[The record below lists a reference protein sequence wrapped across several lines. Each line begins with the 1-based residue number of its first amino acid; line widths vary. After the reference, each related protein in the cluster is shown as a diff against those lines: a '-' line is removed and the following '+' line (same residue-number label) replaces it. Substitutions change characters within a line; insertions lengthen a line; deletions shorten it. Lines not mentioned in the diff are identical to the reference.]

1 MENTTPPGVPPQ
13 EFVMAKETPV
23 QPRSAMP
30 ADPIARVARSR
41 HEFGEHG
48 GVNLSIET
56 SSTFTVLE
64 AGKMPEMFGGRA
76 GPKGGC
82 FLYGRHFN
90 PTVMV
95 LSRHLA
101 ALEATPSAYCTA
113 SGMAAISGSLLQACD
128 TGDHIV
134 AGQALYGGT
143 WALLHDYLP
152 RKAAI
157 TTAFVDLSD
166 LAAVARAFTPRT
178 RVLYCETVSNPTLRV
193 ADLPALA
200 KIAHERGAQLIVDN
214 TFAPVAI
221 TPALHGADVVIHSLT
236 KFINGASD
244 IVAGCVCA
252 DGAFIDQLYD
262 LHVGSLMLLGPAMDP
277 RAAYEVATRMPNLGL
292 RIREHAQ
299 RALACAERLEAL
311 GAQVIY
317 PGLAAHPDHALY
329 ARLANP
335 GYGAGGLLSVD
346 LGTPERAYR
355 FMEHL
360 QNVEDFGYMAVSLGF
375 SDTLMS
381 ASASSTSSEL
391 DEASLRA
398 AGISPGLVRLSVG
411 YTGTLEDRLAQLER
425 GYRAAGG

>member
-1 MENTTPPGVPPQ
+1 MIDIKDP
-13 EFVMAKETPV
+13 MA
-23 QPRSAMP
+23 RL
-30 ADPIARVARSR
+30 ARSR

-56 SSTFTVLE
+56 SATFTVLE
-64 AGKMPEMFGGRA
+64 AGKMPKIFEGRE
-76 GPKGGC
+76 GPSGGC

-95 LSRHLA
+95 LARHLA

-113 SGMAAISGSLLQACD
+113 SGMAAISGSLLDACNN
-128 TGDHIV
+128 GDHIV

-143 WALLHDYLP
+143 WALLHDFLP

-157 TTAFVDLSD
+157 ETSFVDLDD
-166 LAAVARAFTPRT
+166 LNAVRQAFRKNTK
-178 RVLYCETVSNPTLRV
+178 VLYCETVANPTLRV
-193 ADLPALA
+193 ANLPALA
-200 KIAHERGAQLIVDN
+200 AIAHEHGAKLIVDN
-214 TFAPVAI
+214 TFAPVI
-221 TPALHGADVVIHSLT
+221 VTPAMHGADIVVHSLT

-252 DGAFIDQLYD
+252 DGSVIDSLYD
-262 LHVGSLMLLGPAMDP
+262 LHYGSLMLLGPAMDP
-277 RAAYEVATRMPNLGL
+277 RAAYEVATRLPNLGL
-292 RIREHAQ
+292 RMKEHSA
-299 RALACAERLEAL
+299 RALAYAKCLEAL
-311 GAQVIY
+311 GAKVRY
-317 PGLAAHPDHALY
+317 PGLRSHPDHELFESLRNA
-329 ARLANP
+329 
-335 GYGAGGLLSVD
+335 GYGAGGLLAVD
-346 LGTPERAYR
+346 LGTAVRASA

-391 DEASLRA
+391 DAVSLAA

-411 YTGTLEDRLAQLER
+411 YTGQLEDRIAQLER
-425 GYRAAGG
+425 GYRAALATD

>member
-1 MENTTPPGVPPQ
+1 MNDFSKPTAVT
-13 EFVMAKETPV
+13 
-23 QPRSAMP
+23 
-30 ADPIARVARSR
+30 DPMARVARSR

-56 SSTFTVLE
+56 SATFTVME
-64 AGKMPEMFGGRA
+64 AGKMPALFEGRE

-95 LSRHLA
+95 LARHLA
-101 ALEATPSAYCTA
+101 ALERTPHAYCTA
-113 SGMAAISGSLLQACD
+113 SGMAAISGALLHACN
-128 TGDHIV
+128 TGDHVV

-143 WALLHDYLP
+143 WALLHDFLP
-152 RKAAI
+152 RKANIDA
-157 TTAFVDLSD
+157 TFVDLSD
-166 LAAVARAFTPRT
+166 LDAVRAAFKKNT

-200 KIAHERGAQLIVDN
+200 AIAHEHGAKLIVDN
-214 TFAPVAI
+214 TFSPVTI

-252 DGAFIDQLYD
+252 DGDFIDGMYD
-262 LHVGSLMLLGPAMDP
+262 LHTGSLMLLGPAMDP
-277 RAAYEVATRMPNLGL
+277 RAAYEVATRLPNLGL
-292 RIREHAQ
+292 RMAAHAE
-299 RALACAERLEAL
+299 RALAYAQRLEAQ
-311 GAQVIY
+311 GAKVVY
-317 PGLAAHPDHALY
+317 PGLASHPDHALFR
-329 ARLANP
+329 RLANP
-335 GYGAGGLLSVD
+335 GYGSGGLLSVD
-346 LGTPERAYR
+346 FGSAARANR

-360 QNVEDFGYMAVSLGF
+360 QNTEDFGYMAVSLGF

-391 DEASLRA
+391 DEGALRA
-398 AGISPGLVRLSVG
+398 AGISPGWVRLSAG
-411 YTGTLEDRLAQLER
+411 YTGRLEDRLVQLER
-425 GYRAAGG
+425 GYRAALEVSSGP

>member
-1 MENTTPPGVPPQ
+1 MSDLSGRAV
-13 EFVMAKETPV
+13 V
-23 QPRSAMP
+23 
-30 ADPIARVARSR
+30 ADPMARVARSR

-56 SSTFTVLE
+56 SATFTVME
-64 AGKMPEMFGGRA
+64 AGKMPALFEGRE

-95 LSRHLA
+95 LARHLA
-101 ALEATPSAYCTA
+101 ALEATPHAYCTA
-113 SGMAAISGSLLQACD
+113 SGMAAISGALLHACD
-128 TGDHIV
+128 SGDHVV

-143 WALLHDYLP
+143 WALLHDFLP
-152 RKAAI
+152 RKANVH
-157 TTAFVDLSD
+157 TTFVDLSD
-166 LAAVARAFTPRT
+166 LKAVRAAFKKET

-200 KIAHERGAQLIVDN
+200 AIAHEHGARLIVDN
-214 TFAPVAI
+214 TFSPVTV

-252 DGAFIDQLYD
+252 DGEFIDGMYD
-262 LHVGSLMLLGPAMDP
+262 LHTGSLMLLGPAMDP
-277 RAAYEVATRMPNLGL
+277 RAAYEVATRLPNLGL
-292 RIREHAQ
+292 RMTAHAE
-299 RALACAERLEAL
+299 RALAYAHRLEAL
-311 GAQVIY
+311 GAKVVY
-317 PGLAAHPDHALY
+317 PGLPSHPDHALFH
-329 ARLANP
+329 RLANP

-346 LGTPERAYR
+346 FGSAARASR

-360 QNVEDFGYMAVSLGF
+360 QNTEDFGYMAVSLGF

-391 DEASLRA
+391 DEGALRA
-398 AGISPGLVRLSVG
+398 AGISPGWVRLSAG
-411 YTGTLEDRLAQLER
+411 YTGRLEDRLAQLER
-425 GYRAAGG
+425 GYRKALEVS

>member
-1 MENTTPPGVPPQ
+1 MSELTGQT
-13 EFVMAKETPV
+13 AL
-23 QPRSAMP
+23 
-30 ADPIARVARSR
+30 ADPMARVARSR

-56 SSTFTVLE
+56 SATFTVME
-64 AGKMPEMFGGRA
+64 AGKMPALFEGRE

-95 LSRHLA
+95 LARHLA
-101 ALEATPSAYCTA
+101 ALEATPHAYCTA
-113 SGMAAISGSLLQACD
+113 SGMAAISGALLHACNA
-128 TGDHIV
+128 GDHVV

-143 WALLHDYLP
+143 WALLHDFLP
-152 RKAAI
+152 RKANVH
-157 TTAFVDLSD
+157 TSFVDLSD
-166 LAAVARAFTPRT
+166 LEAVEAAFKKET

-200 KIAHERGAQLIVDN
+200 AIAHKHGARLIVDN
-214 TFAPVAI
+214 TFSPLTVS
-221 TPALHGADVVIHSLT
+221 PALHGADVVIHSLT

-252 DGAFIDQLYD
+252 DGDFIDGMYD
-262 LHVGSLMLLGPAMDP
+262 LHTGSLMLLGPAMDP
-277 RAAYEVATRMPNLGL
+277 RAAYEVATRLPNLGL
-292 RIREHAQ
+292 RMAAHAE
-299 RALACAERLEAL
+299 RALAYAQRLEAL
-311 GAQVIY
+311 GAKVVY
-317 PGLAAHPDHALY
+317 PGLVSHPDHALFR
-329 ARLANP
+329 RLANP

-346 LGTPERAYR
+346 FGSAVRANR

-360 QNVEDFGYMAVSLGF
+360 QNTEDFGYMAVSLGF

-391 DEASLRA
+391 DEGALRA
-398 AGISPGLVRLSVG
+398 AGISPGWVRLSAG
-411 YTGTLEDRLAQLER
+411 YTGRLEDRLAQLER
-425 GYRAAGG
+425 GYRAALEV

>member
-1 MENTTPPGVPPQ
+1 MTRMESAAALPRDP
-13 EFVMAKETPV
+13 MA
-23 QPRSAMP
+23 R
-30 ADPIARVARSR
+30 IARSR

-56 SSTFTVLE
+56 SATFTVLE
-64 AGKMPEMFGGRA
+64 AGKMPEMFEGRD
-76 GPKGGC
+76 GPRGGC

-95 LSRHLA
+95 LARHLA
-101 ALEATPSAYCTA
+101 ALEAMPSAYCTA
-113 SGMAAISGSLLQACD
+113 SGMAAISGVLLNACNS
-128 TGDHIV
+128 GEHIV

-143 WALLHDYLP
+143 WALLHDFLP

-157 TTAFVDLSD
+157 ETSFVDLAD
-166 LAAVARAFTPRT
+166 LDAVRRAFRAKT
-178 RVLYCETVSNPTLRV
+178 RVLYCETMSNPTLQV

-200 KIAHERGAQLIVDN
+200 AIAHEHDAQLIVDN
-214 TFAPVAI
+214 TFAPVI
-221 TPALHGADVVIHSLT
+221 VTPALHGADVVVHSLT

-252 DGAFIDQLYD
+252 QGSTIDGLYD
-262 LHVGSLMLLGPAMDP
+262 LHLGSLMLLGPAMDP
-277 RAAYEVATRMPNLGL
+277 RAAYEVATRMPSLGM
-292 RIREHAQ
+292 RMREHSA
-299 RALACAERLEAL
+299 RALAYAQCLEAL
-311 GAQVIY
+311 RAKVMY
-317 PGLAAHPDHALY
+317 PGLRSHPDHARFRELC
-329 ARLANP
+329 NE
-335 GYGAGGLLSVD
+335 GYGAGGLLTLD
-346 LGTPERAYR
+346 LGTAARAFR

-391 DEASLRA
+391 DAAALEA

-411 YTGTLEDRLAQLER
+411 YTGALEDRIAQLER
-425 GYRAAGG
+425 GYHAALAA

>member
-1 MENTTPPGVPPQ
+1 MSDLSGRAV
-13 EFVMAKETPV
+13 V
-23 QPRSAMP
+23 
-30 ADPIARVARSR
+30 ADPMARVARSR

-56 SSTFTVLE
+56 SATFTVME
-64 AGKMPEMFGGRA
+64 AGKMPALFEGRE

-95 LSRHLA
+95 LARHLA
-101 ALEATPSAYCTA
+101 ALEATPHAYCTA
-113 SGMAAISGSLLQACD
+113 SGMAAISGALLHACD
-128 TGDHIV
+128 SGDHVV

-143 WALLHDYLP
+143 WALLHDFLP
-152 RKAAI
+152 RKANVH
-157 TTAFVDLSD
+157 TTFVDLSD
-166 LAAVARAFTPRT
+166 LKAVRAAFKNET

-200 KIAHERGAQLIVDN
+200 AIAHEHGARLIVDN
-214 TFAPVAI
+214 TFSPVTV

-252 DGAFIDQLYD
+252 DGEFIDGMYD
-262 LHVGSLMLLGPAMDP
+262 LHTGSLMLLGPAMDP
-277 RAAYEVATRMPNLGL
+277 RAAYEVATRLPNLGL
-292 RIREHAQ
+292 RMTAHAE
-299 RALACAERLEAL
+299 RALAYAQRLEAL
-311 GAQVIY
+311 GAKVVY
-317 PGLAAHPDHALY
+317 PGLPSHPDHALFH
-329 ARLANP
+329 RLANP

-346 LGTPERAYR
+346 FGSAARASR

-360 QNVEDFGYMAVSLGF
+360 QNTEDFGYMAVSLGF

-391 DEASLRA
+391 DEGALRA
-398 AGISPGLVRLSVG
+398 AGISPGWVRLSAG
-411 YTGTLEDRLAQLER
+411 YTGRLEDRLAQLER
-425 GYRAAGG
+425 GYRKAL

>member
-1 MENTTPPGVPPQ
+1 MSDFSGRTV
-13 EFVMAKETPV
+13 V
-23 QPRSAMP
+23 
-30 ADPIARVARSR
+30 ADPMARVARSR

-56 SSTFTVLE
+56 SATFTVME
-64 AGKMPEMFGGRA
+64 AGKMPALFEGRE

-95 LSRHLA
+95 LARHLA
-101 ALEATPSAYCTA
+101 ALEATPHAYCTA
-113 SGMAAISGSLLQACD
+113 SGMAAISGALLHACD
-128 TGDHIV
+128 SGDHVV

-143 WALLHDYLP
+143 WALLHDFLP
-152 RKAAI
+152 RKANVH
-157 TTAFVDLSD
+157 TTFVDLSD
-166 LAAVARAFTPRT
+166 LKAVRAAFKKET

-193 ADLPALA
+193 ADLPALGA
-200 KIAHERGAQLIVDN
+200 IAHEHGARLIVDN
-214 TFAPVAI
+214 TFSPVTV

-252 DGAFIDQLYD
+252 EGEFIDGMYD
-262 LHVGSLMLLGPAMDP
+262 LHTGSLMLLGPAMDP
-277 RAAYEVATRMPNLGL
+277 RAAYEVATRLPNLGL
-292 RIREHAQ
+292 RMSAHAE
-299 RALACAERLEAL
+299 RALAYAQALEAL
-311 GAQVIY
+311 GAKVVY
-317 PGLAAHPDHALY
+317 PGLPSHPDHALFR
-329 ARLANP
+329 RLANP

-346 LGTPERAYR
+346 FGSAERANR

-360 QNVEDFGYMAVSLGF
+360 QNTEDFGYMAVSLGF

-391 DEASLRA
+391 DEGALRA
-398 AGISPGLVRLSVG
+398 AGISPGWVRLSAG
-411 YTGTLEDRLAQLER
+411 YTGRLEDRLAQLER
-425 GYRAAGG
+425 GYRKALEVS

>member
-1 MENTTPPGVPPQ
+1 MKDLSGQV
-13 EFVMAKETPV
+13 FV
-23 QPRSAMP
+23 
-30 ADPIARVARSR
+30 ADPMARVARSR

-56 SSTFTVLE
+56 SATFTVLE
-64 AGKMPEMFGGRA
+64 AGKMPALFEGRE

-95 LSRHLA
+95 LARHLA
-101 ALEATPSAYCTA
+101 ALEATPHAYCTA
-113 SGMAAISGSLLQACD
+113 SGMAAISGALLHACD
-128 TGDHIV
+128 AGDHVV

-143 WALLHDYLP
+143 WALLHDFLP
-152 RKAAI
+152 RKANVQ
-157 TTAFVDLSD
+157 TSFVDLSD
-166 LAAVARAFTPRT
+166 LGAVRAAFKKET

-193 ADLPALA
+193 ADLSALA
-200 KIAHERGAQLIVDN
+200 AIAHEHGARLIVDN
-214 TFAPVAI
+214 TFSPLTV

-252 DGAFIDQLYD
+252 DGDFIDGMYD
-262 LHVGSLMLLGPAMDP
+262 LHTGSLMLLGPAMDP
-277 RAAYEVATRMPNLGL
+277 RAAYEVATRLPNLGL
-292 RIREHAQ
+292 RMTAHAE
-299 RALACAERLEAL
+299 RALAYAQRLEAL
-311 GAQVIY
+311 GAKVVY
-317 PGLAAHPDHALY
+317 PGLTSHPDHALFKK
-329 ARLANP
+329 LANP

-346 LGTPERAYR
+346 FGSAARASR

-360 QNVEDFGYMAVSLGF
+360 QNTEDFGYMAVSLGF

-391 DEASLRA
+391 DEGALKA
-398 AGISPGLVRLSVG
+398 AGISPGWVRLSAG
-411 YTGTLEDRLAQLER
+411 YTGRLEDRLAQLER
-425 GYRAAGG
+425 GYRKALEVS

>member
-1 MENTTPPGVPPQ
+1 MSDFSGRTV
-13 EFVMAKETPV
+13 V
-23 QPRSAMP
+23 
-30 ADPIARVARSR
+30 ADPMARVARSR

-56 SSTFTVLE
+56 SATFTVME
-64 AGKMPEMFGGRA
+64 AGKMPALFEGRE

-95 LSRHLA
+95 LARHLA
-101 ALEATPSAYCTA
+101 ALEATPHAYCTA
-113 SGMAAISGSLLQACD
+113 SGMAAISGALLHACD
-128 TGDHIV
+128 SGDHVV

-143 WALLHDYLP
+143 WALLHDFLP
-152 RKAAI
+152 RKANVH
-157 TTAFVDLSD
+157 TTFVDLSD
-166 LAAVARAFTPRT
+166 LKAVRAAFKKET

-200 KIAHERGAQLIVDN
+200 AIAHEHGARLIVDN
-214 TFAPVAI
+214 TFSPVTV

-252 DGAFIDQLYD
+252 EGEFIDGMYD
-262 LHVGSLMLLGPAMDP
+262 LHTGSLMLLGPAMDP
-277 RAAYEVATRMPNLGL
+277 RAAYEVATRLPNLGL
-292 RIREHAQ
+292 RMSAHAE
-299 RALACAERLEAL
+299 RALAYAQALEAL
-311 GAQVIY
+311 GAKVVY
-317 PGLAAHPDHALY
+317 PGLPSHPDHALFR
-329 ARLANP
+329 RLANP

-346 LGTPERAYR
+346 FGSAERANR

-360 QNVEDFGYMAVSLGF
+360 QNTEDFGYMAVSLGF

-391 DEASLRA
+391 DEGALRA
-398 AGISPGLVRLSVG
+398 AGISPGWVRLSAG
-411 YTGTLEDRLAQLER
+411 YTGRLEDRLAQLER
-425 GYRAAGG
+425 SYRKALEVS

>member
-1 MENTTPPGVPPQ
+1 MAQPTPL
-13 EFVMAKETPV
+13 
-23 QPRSAMP
+23 P
-30 ADPIARVARSR
+30 ADPIARLARSR

-56 SSTFTVLE
+56 SATFTVLE
-64 AGKMPEMFGGRA
+64 AGKMPEIFGGRA
-76 GPKGGC
+76 GPQGGC

-101 ALEATPSAYCTA
+101 ALEALPSAYCTA
-113 SGMAAISGSLLQACD
+113 SGMAAISGTLLQACD
-128 TGDHIV
+128 SGDHIV

-152 RKAAI
+152 RKAGIGA
-157 TTAFVDLSD
+157 TFVDLSD
-166 LAAVARAFTPRT
+166 LDAVARAFTPRT
-178 RVLYCETVSNPTLRV
+178 RVLYCETLSNPTLRV

-200 KIAHERGAQLIVDN
+200 RIAHERGARLVVDN
-214 TFAPVAI
+214 TFAPVAV

-252 DGAFIDQLYD
+252 NGEFIDQLYD
-262 LHVGSLMLLGPAMDP
+262 LHFGSLMLLGPAMDP

-292 RIREHAQ
+292 RITEHAR
-299 RALACAERLEAL
+299 RALACAQRLEAL
-311 GAQVIY
+311 GAAVIY
-317 PGLAAHPDHALY
+317 PGLASHPDHAVF
-329 ARLANP
+329 RRIANP
-335 GYGAGGLLSVD
+335 GYGAGGLLSVN
-346 LGTPERAYR
+346 LGTAERAYR

-360 QNVEDFGYMAVSLGF
+360 QNVEDFGYMAVSLGY

-398 AGISPGLVRLSVG
+398 AGISPG
-411 YTGTLEDRLAQLER
+411 
-425 GYRAAGG
+425 

>member
-1 MENTTPPGVPPQ
+1 MSDLSGRAV
-13 EFVMAKETPV
+13 V
-23 QPRSAMP
+23 
-30 ADPIARVARSR
+30 ADPMARVARSR

-56 SSTFTVLE
+56 SATFTVME
-64 AGKMPEMFGGRA
+64 AGKMPALFEGRE

-95 LSRHLA
+95 LARHLA
-101 ALEATPSAYCTA
+101 ALEATPHAYCTA
-113 SGMAAISGSLLQACD
+113 SGMAAISGALLHACD
-128 TGDHIV
+128 SGDHVV

-143 WALLHDYLP
+143 WALLHDFLP
-152 RKAAI
+152 RKANVH
-157 TTAFVDLSD
+157 TTFVDLSD
-166 LAAVARAFTPRT
+166 LKAVRAAFKKET

-200 KIAHERGAQLIVDN
+200 AIAHEHGARLIVDN
-214 TFAPVAI
+214 TFSPVTV

-252 DGAFIDQLYD
+252 DGEFIDGMYD
-262 LHVGSLMLLGPAMDP
+262 LHTGSLMLLGPAMDP
-277 RAAYEVATRMPNLGL
+277 RAAYEVATRLPNLGL
-292 RIREHAQ
+292 RMTAHAE
-299 RALACAERLEAL
+299 RALAYAQRLEAL
-311 GAQVIY
+311 GAKVVY
-317 PGLAAHPDHALY
+317 PGLPSHPDHALFH
-329 ARLANP
+329 RLANP

-346 LGTPERAYR
+346 FGSAARASR

-360 QNVEDFGYMAVSLGF
+360 QNTEDFGYMAVSLGF

-391 DEASLRA
+391 DEGALRA
-398 AGISPGLVRLSVG
+398 AGISPGWVRLSAG
-411 YTGTLEDRLAQLER
+411 YTGRLEDRLAQLER
-425 GYRAAGG
+425 GYRKALEVS

>member
-1 MENTTPPGVPPQ
+1 MSDLSRRAV
-13 EFVMAKETPV
+13 V
-23 QPRSAMP
+23 
-30 ADPIARVARSR
+30 ADPMARVARSR

-56 SSTFTVLE
+56 SATFTVME
-64 AGKMPEMFGGRA
+64 AGKMPALFEGRE

-95 LSRHLA
+95 LARHLA
-101 ALEATPSAYCTA
+101 ALEATPHAYCTA
-113 SGMAAISGSLLQACD
+113 SGMAAISGALLHACD
-128 TGDHIV
+128 SGDHVV

-143 WALLHDYLP
+143 WALLHDFLP
-152 RKAAI
+152 RKANVH
-157 TTAFVDLSD
+157 TTFVDLSD
-166 LAAVARAFTPRT
+166 LKAVRAAFKNET

-200 KIAHERGAQLIVDN
+200 AIAHEHGARLIVDN
-214 TFAPVAI
+214 TFSPVTV

-252 DGAFIDQLYD
+252 DGEFIDGMYD
-262 LHVGSLMLLGPAMDP
+262 LHTGSLMLLGPAMDP
-277 RAAYEVATRMPNLGL
+277 RAAYEVATRLPNLGL
-292 RIREHAQ
+292 RMTAHAE
-299 RALACAERLEAL
+299 RALAYAQRLEAL
-311 GAQVIY
+311 GAKVVY
-317 PGLAAHPDHALY
+317 PGLPSHPDHALFH
-329 ARLANP
+329 RLANP

-346 LGTPERAYR
+346 FGSAARASR

-360 QNVEDFGYMAVSLGF
+360 QNTEDFGYMAVSLGF

-391 DEASLRA
+391 DEGALRA
-398 AGISPGLVRLSVG
+398 AGISPGWVRLSAG
-411 YTGTLEDRLAQLER
+411 YTGRLEDRLAQLER
-425 GYRAAGG
+425 GYRKALEVS

>member
-1 MENTTPPGVPPQ
+1 MSDFSGRTV
-13 EFVMAKETPV
+13 V
-23 QPRSAMP
+23 
-30 ADPIARVARSR
+30 ADPMARVARSR

-56 SSTFTVLE
+56 SATFTVME
-64 AGKMPEMFGGRA
+64 AGKMPALFEGRE

-95 LSRHLA
+95 LARHLA
-101 ALEATPSAYCTA
+101 ALEATPHAYCTA
-113 SGMAAISGSLLQACD
+113 SGMAAISGALLHACD
-128 TGDHIV
+128 SGDHVV

-143 WALLHDYLP
+143 WALLHDFLP
-152 RKAAI
+152 RKANVH
-157 TTAFVDLSD
+157 TTFVDLSD
-166 LAAVARAFTPRT
+166 LKAVRAAFKKET

-200 KIAHERGAQLIVDN
+200 AIAHEHGARLIVDN
-214 TFAPVAI
+214 TFSPVTV

-252 DGAFIDQLYD
+252 EGEFIDGMYD
-262 LHVGSLMLLGPAMDP
+262 LHTGSLMLLGPAMDP
-277 RAAYEVATRMPNLGL
+277 RAAYEVATRLPNLGL
-292 RIREHAQ
+292 RMSAHAE
-299 RALACAERLEAL
+299 RALAYAQALEVL
-311 GAQVIY
+311 GAKVVY
-317 PGLAAHPDHALY
+317 PGLPSHPDHALFR
-329 ARLANP
+329 RLANP

-346 LGTPERAYR
+346 FGSAERANR

-360 QNVEDFGYMAVSLGF
+360 QNTEDFGYMAVSLGF

-391 DEASLRA
+391 DEGALRA
-398 AGISPGLVRLSVG
+398 AGISPGWVRLSAG
-411 YTGTLEDRLAQLER
+411 YTGRLEDRLAQLER
-425 GYRAAGG
+425 GYRKALEVS

>member
-1 MENTTPPGVPPQ
+1 
-13 EFVMAKETPV
+13 MARKE
-23 QPRSAMP
+23 
-30 ADPIARVARSR
+30 DPMARLARSR

-56 SSTFTVLE
+56 SATFTVME
-64 AGKMPEMFGGRA
+64 AGKMPELFGGRK

-90 PTVMV
+90 PTVLV
-95 LSRHLA
+95 LARHLA
-101 ALEATPSAYCTA
+101 ALEATESAYCTA
-113 SGMAAISGSLLQACD
+113 SGMAAISGVLLQACD

-143 WALLHDYLP
+143 WALLHDFLP
-152 RKAAI
+152 RKAGI
-157 TTAFVDLSD
+157 ETSFVDLSD
-166 LAAVARAFTPRT
+166 LDALARAWRPRT
-178 RVLYCETVSNPTLRV
+178 KVLYCETVSNPTLRV
-193 ADLPALA
+193 ANLPALA
-200 KIAHERGAQLIVDN
+200 KFAHERGARLIVDN
-214 TFAPVAI
+214 TFAPVI
-221 TPALHGADVVIHSLT
+221 VTPALHGADVVVHSLT

-252 DGAFIDQLYD
+252 KASDIDALYD

-292 RIREHAQ
+292 RLREHSA
-299 RALACAERLEAL
+299 RALACAQRLEAL
-311 GAQVIY
+311 GAAVIY
-317 PGLAAHPDHALY
+317 PGLPSHPDHALF
-329 ARLANP
+329 RQLANE

-346 LGTPERAYR
+346 LQTPARAYA

-391 DEASLRA
+391 DEVSLQQ
-398 AGISPGLVRLSVG
+398 AGISPGLVRLSIG
-411 YTGTLEDRLAQLER
+411 YTGPLEARLEQLER
-425 GYRAAGG
+425 GYRAAMKEA

>member
-1 MENTTPPGVPPQ
+1 M
-13 EFVMAKETPV
+13 ETPTS
-23 QPRSAMP
+23 RSS
-30 ADPIARVARSR
+30 DPIARLARSR

-56 SSTFTVLE
+56 SATFTVLE
-64 AGKMPEMFGGRA
+64 AGKMPEIFGGRA
-76 GPKGGC
+76 GPQGGC

-101 ALEATPSAYCTA
+101 ALEALPSAYCTA
-113 SGMAAISGSLLQACD
+113 SGMAAISGTLLQACD
-128 TGDHIV
+128 SGDHIV

-152 RKAAI
+152 RKAGIGA
-157 TTAFVDLSD
+157 TFVDLSD
-166 LAAVARAFTPRT
+166 LDAVARAFTPRT
-178 RVLYCETVSNPTLRV
+178 RVLYCETLSNPTLRV

-200 KIAHERGAQLIVDN
+200 RIAHERGAKLVVDN
-214 TFAPVAI
+214 TFAPVAV

-252 DGAFIDQLYD
+252 SGEFIDQLYD
-262 LHVGSLMLLGPAMDP
+262 LHFGSLMLLGPAMDP

-292 RIREHAQ
+292 RIAEHAR

-311 GAQVIY
+311 GAAVIY
-317 PGLAAHPDHALY
+317 PGLASHPDHAVF
-329 ARLANP
+329 RRIANP
-335 GYGAGGLLSVD
+335 GYGSGGLLSVD
-346 LGTPERAYR
+346 LGTAERAYR

-360 QNVEDFGYMAVSLGF
+360 QKIEDFGYMAVSLGY

-411 YTGTLEDRLAQLER
+411 YTGTLEDRLDQLER

>member
-1 MENTTPPGVPPQ
+1 MSDFSGRTV
-13 EFVMAKETPV
+13 V
-23 QPRSAMP
+23 
-30 ADPIARVARSR
+30 ADPMARVARSR

-56 SSTFTVLE
+56 SATFTVME
-64 AGKMPEMFGGRA
+64 AGKMPALFEGRE

-95 LSRHLA
+95 LARHLA
-101 ALEATPSAYCTA
+101 ALEATPHAYCTA
-113 SGMAAISGSLLQACD
+113 SGMAAISGALLHACD
-128 TGDHIV
+128 SGDHVV

-143 WALLHDYLP
+143 WALLHDFLP
-152 RKAAI
+152 RKANVH
-157 TTAFVDLSD
+157 TTFVDLSD
-166 LAAVARAFTPRT
+166 LKAVRAAFKKET

-200 KIAHERGAQLIVDN
+200 AIAHEHGARLIVDN
-214 TFAPVAI
+214 TFSPVTV

-252 DGAFIDQLYD
+252 EGEFIDGMYD
-262 LHVGSLMLLGPAMDP
+262 LHTGSLMLLGPAMDP
-277 RAAYEVATRMPNLGL
+277 RAAYEVATRLPNLGL
-292 RIREHAQ
+292 RMSAHAE
-299 RALACAERLEAL
+299 RALAYAQALEAL
-311 GAQVIY
+311 GAKVVY
-317 PGLAAHPDHALY
+317 PGLPSHSDHALFR
-329 ARLANP
+329 RLANP

-346 LGTPERAYR
+346 FGSAERANR

-360 QNVEDFGYMAVSLGF
+360 QNTEDFGYMAVSLGF

-391 DEASLRA
+391 DEGALRA
-398 AGISPGLVRLSVG
+398 AGISPGWVRLSAG
-411 YTGTLEDRLAQLER
+411 YTGRLEDRLAQLER
-425 GYRAAGG
+425 GYRKALEVS

>member
-1 MENTTPPGVPPQ
+1 MSDLSRRAV
-13 EFVMAKETPV
+13 V
-23 QPRSAMP
+23 
-30 ADPIARVARSR
+30 ADPMARVARSR

-56 SSTFTVLE
+56 SATFTVME
-64 AGKMPEMFGGRA
+64 AGKMPALFEGRE

-95 LSRHLA
+95 LARHLA
-101 ALEATPSAYCTA
+101 ALEATPHAYCTA
-113 SGMAAISGSLLQACD
+113 SGMAAISGALLHACD
-128 TGDHIV
+128 SGDHVV

-143 WALLHDYLP
+143 WALLHDFLP
-152 RKAAI
+152 RKANVH
-157 TTAFVDLSD
+157 TTFVDLSD
-166 LAAVARAFTPRT
+166 LKAVRAAFKKET

-200 KIAHERGAQLIVDN
+200 AIAHEHGARLIVDN
-214 TFAPVAI
+214 TFSPVTV

-252 DGAFIDQLYD
+252 DGEFIDGMYD
-262 LHVGSLMLLGPAMDP
+262 LHTGSLMLLGPAMDP
-277 RAAYEVATRMPNLGL
+277 RAAYEVATRLPNLGL
-292 RIREHAQ
+292 RMTAHAE
-299 RALACAERLEAL
+299 RALAYAQRLEAL
-311 GAQVIY
+311 GAKVVY
-317 PGLAAHPDHALY
+317 PGLPSHPDHALFH
-329 ARLANP
+329 RLANP

-346 LGTPERAYR
+346 FGSATRASR

-360 QNVEDFGYMAVSLGF
+360 QNTEDFGYMAVSLGF

-391 DEASLRA
+391 DEGALRA
-398 AGISPGLVRLSVG
+398 AGISPGWVRLSAG
-411 YTGTLEDRLAQLER
+411 YTGRLEDRLAQLER
-425 GYRAAGG
+425 GYRKALEVS